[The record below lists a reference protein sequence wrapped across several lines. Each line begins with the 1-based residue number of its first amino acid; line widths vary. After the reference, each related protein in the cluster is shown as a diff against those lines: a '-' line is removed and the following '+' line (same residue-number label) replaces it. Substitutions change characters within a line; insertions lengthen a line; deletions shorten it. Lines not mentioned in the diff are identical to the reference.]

1 MKVLALLIAYCEESR
16 NDEAIKNARALSEE
30 AIKQN
35 IDKSKLFELWNKIQS
50 QLPAVSSI
58 VKIANGILK
67 LITQSS

>member
-1 MKVLALLIAYCEESR
+1 MEHSKRMDTKIDYSKYSFDEL
-16 NDEAIKNARALSEE
+16 ND
-30 AIKQN
+30 IKQN